1 VKDPITGLINIPGEK
16 ILGDESKFSVVCRSF
31 VELVFEDSDVERG
44 TNFAL
49 EDMISFFATFAS
61 HSPISELNSSFEK
74 KFPADI
80 NLTSSFN
87 ESSSKKNHVHDI
99 YNELGI
105 LATNIYSGYIDDP
118 RNTDNAWVEAEIWN
132 FHYDKDNIFDK
143 KIRNPAS
150 KWREI
155 SSNVR
160 VNSNAIVADVLKEI
174 SEVHN
179 AFYN

>member
-1 VKDPITGLINIPGEK
+1 M
-16 ILGDESKFSVVCRSF
+16 VCRSF
-31 VELVFEDSDVERG
+31 VELVFEDTDVERG

-61 HSPISELNSSFEK
+61 HSPISELNTSIDKSK
-74 KFPADI
+74 SQVDQ
-80 NLTSSFN
+80 NLTSSLN
-87 ESSSKKNHVHDI
+87 ESASKKNHVHDI
-99 YNELGI
+99 YNDLGI

-132 FHYDKDNIFDK
+132 FHYDKDNVFDK
-143 KIRNPAS
+143 KISNPAS
-150 KWREI
+150 KWREV

-160 VNSNAIVADVLKEI
+160 INSNSIVADVLKEI